1 MIHLDNMMR
10 LTRMGGVVIPASPHF
25 YDRPKT
31 IEEAVD
37 TVVAKILMH
46 LKAFPE
52 ENDVV
57 KPWKGT
63 SMLKVLSK
71 STGKAKG
78 KKK

>member
-1 MIHLDNMMR
+1 M
-10 LTRMGGVVIPASPHF
+10 
-25 YDRPKT
+25 
-31 IEEAVD
+31 
-37 TVVAKILMH
+37 VAKILMH
-46 LKAFPE
+46 LKAFSE

>member
-1 MIHLDNMMR
+1 M
-10 LTRMGGVVIPASPHF
+10 
-25 YDRPKT
+25 
-31 IEEAVD
+31 
-37 TVVAKILMH
+37 LMH

-52 ENDVV
+52 GNDGV